1 MSDGLKSSIS
11 AILERTKAQV
21 LQNMQTLN
29 INASGRTAASMEVWS
44 DEKGVRLGLRGDSHA
59 PAATLEVG
67 RAGGKVPAGFYEIIK
82 QWTRDKG
89 LTFENERERGTFAY
103 FVARKIA
110 REGTQR
116 HRIPEDVYSTPA
128 RQAVPVIR
136 ETLAQLI
143 FKGIVK
149 TGTQTT
155 KLH

>member
-1 MSDGLKSSIS
+1 MDGLKSNIA

-29 INASGRTAASMEVWS
+29 INASGRTAASMEVW
-44 DEKGVRLGLRGDSHA
+44 DDDKGVYLGLRGDKHA
-59 PAATLEVG
+59 PAATLEIG

-89 LTFENERERGTFAY
+89 LGFPNERERGTFAY

-116 HRIPEDVYSTPA
+116 HKIPADVYSTPA
-128 RQAVPVIR
+128 RQAIPSIR
-136 ETLAQLI
+136 ETLAQMI
-143 FKGIVK
+143 FDSIVS
-149 TGTQTT
+149 TGVETT

>member
-1 MSDGLKSSIS
+1 MADGLKSNIS

-29 INASGRTAASMEVWS
+29 INTSGRTAASMSVWS
-44 DEKGVRLGLRGDSHA
+44 DEKGVRLGLRGYNNA

-89 LTFENERERGTFAY
+89 LSFESERERGTFAY

-116 HRIPEDVYSTPA
+116 HRIPADVYSTPA

-136 ETLAQLI
+136 ETLAQLV
-143 FKGIVK
+143 FEGIVQ
-149 TGTQTT
+149 TGTQTA